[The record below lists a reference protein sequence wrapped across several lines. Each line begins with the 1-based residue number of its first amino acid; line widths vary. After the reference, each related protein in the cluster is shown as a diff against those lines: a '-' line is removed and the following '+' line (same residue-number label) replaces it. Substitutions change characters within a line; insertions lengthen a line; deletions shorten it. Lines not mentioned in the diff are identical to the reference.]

1 GKSTR
6 GSLVFRSGRRYNGC
20 NKKHGATHAK
30 HRRGNRTPLATI
42 RAVRRT
48 RPRQRLRAAR
58 VGRRRLQRDTARPA
72 AGVQDPEGCW
82 RGPARDRVLSPTCGA
97 GSSVARLRRRKRAH
111 APDAA
116 TERTRAE
123 DRTAAGGIAY
133 QRSALIAQ
141 RRLTRRATVASRT
154 PCPAAL
160 AR

>member
-1 GKSTR
+1 
-6 GSLVFRSGRRYNGC
+6 
-20 NKKHGATHAK
+20 
-30 HRRGNRTPLATI
+30 
-42 RAVRRT
+42 
-48 RPRQRLRAAR
+48 
-58 VGRRRLQRDTARPA
+58 

-97 GSSVARLRRRKRAH
+97 GGSVARLRRRKRAH

-141 RRLTRRATVASRT
+141 RRLTRRSTVASST
-154 PCPAAL
+154 PCPAAPGTACRPELAIVAIASGRRRHGVTQRHDRSRHHPGSL
-160 AR
+160 ARRKTRCQHSIVDLARDREAIELGRGDK